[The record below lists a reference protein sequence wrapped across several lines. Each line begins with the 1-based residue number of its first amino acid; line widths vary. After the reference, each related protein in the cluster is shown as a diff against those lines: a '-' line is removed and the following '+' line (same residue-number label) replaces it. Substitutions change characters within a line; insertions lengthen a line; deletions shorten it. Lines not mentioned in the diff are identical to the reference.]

1 MTALVTDNL
10 PLLAAATG
18 GVAKLR
24 TLILE
29 LAIRGKLLPQNLS
42 DESAETLL
50 REARVVG
57 KKAQANHKAS
67 TPIPDH
73 VPFPLPRGWTWARFN
88 DLIDPAFP
96 IAYGVLVPGP
106 EVADGVPF
114 VRIADLD
121 LRAPRVRPEKT
132 IARKVDAQF
141 ARTRLKGGE
150 ILMGV
155 VGSVGKLGVAP
166 DSWAGANIARAICRI
181 VPSRTISKS
190 FVLWVL
196 QTEFMRIQ
204 FLGDTRTLAQPTLN
218 VGLIREALTPVPPLA
233 EQYRIVAKVDELM
246 ALCDRLEAEQADAEA
261 AHAKLVKAL
270 LASLTQAG
278 DAADFRAG
286 WQHLAEHFHTL
297 FTTEES
303 IDALK
308 QTVVH
313 LAVMGK
319 LVAPA
324 EGEAGAS
331 VFLAEIEAA
340 RSEYEATP
348 GLRTRQRADQRE
360 PMAPPP
366 YSAPAGWEW
375 RNLGS
380 LLLITGGVTLGR
392 KLAGRELVSLPY
404 LRVANVQRGF
414 LVLDQVKEIEVP
426 ADEVAKYAL
435 APGDLLT
442 TEGGDWD
449 KVGRTAI
456 WQGEVAKCLHQNHVF
471 RSRPYTDTFSSRWVE
486 LYLNSPPAR
495 DYFAGSSKQTTNL
508 ASINMTQLRACA
520 FPVPPLAEQQR
531 IVAVV
536 DDLLERCDQLKVSMA
551 LAMQQHE
558 HLASVLVEQAVA

>member
-1 MTALVTDNL
+1 M
-10 PLLAAATG
+10 
-18 GVAKLR
+18 
-24 TLILE
+24 E
-29 LAIRGKLLPQNLS
+29 
-42 DESAETLL
+42 
-50 REARVVG
+50 
-57 KKAQANHKAS
+57 
-67 TPIPDH
+67 
-73 VPFPLPRGWTWARFN
+73 
-88 DLIDPAFP
+88 
-96 IAYGVLVPGP
+96 
-106 EVADGVPF
+106 
-114 VRIADLD
+114 
-121 LRAPRVRPEKT
+121 
-132 IARKVDAQF
+132 
-141 ARTRLKGGE
+141 
-150 ILMGV
+150 
-155 VGSVGKLGVAP
+155 
-166 DSWAGANIARAICRI
+166 
-181 VPSRTISKS
+181 
-190 FVLWVL
+190 
-196 QTEFMRIQ
+196 
-204 FLGDTRTLAQPTLN
+204 
-218 VGLIREALTPVPPLA
+218 
-233 EQYRIVAKVDELM
+233 
-246 ALCDRLEAEQADAEA
+246 
-261 AHAKLVKAL
+261 AL
-270 LASLTQAG
+270 LACLTQG
-278 DAADFRAG
+278 RYAADFRAS
-286 WQHLAEHFHTL
+286 WQQLAEHFHTL
-297 FTTEES
+297 FTTEAS

-319 LVAPA
+319 LIAPA
-324 EGEAGAS
+324 EGEASAS
-331 VFLAEIEAA
+331 DFLAEIEAA
-340 RSEYEATP
+340 RAEYEATP
-348 GLRTRQRADQRE
+348 GLRTRQRADQGE

-366 YSAPAGWEW
+366 YPAPAGWEW

-456 WQGEVAKCLHQNHVF
+456 WQGEIAKCLHQNHVF

-520 FPVPPLAEQQR
+520 FPVPPFAEQQR

-536 DDLLERCDQLKVSMA
+536 DDLLERCDQLRISVA

-558 HLASVLVEQAVA
+558 HLASVLVAQAVA